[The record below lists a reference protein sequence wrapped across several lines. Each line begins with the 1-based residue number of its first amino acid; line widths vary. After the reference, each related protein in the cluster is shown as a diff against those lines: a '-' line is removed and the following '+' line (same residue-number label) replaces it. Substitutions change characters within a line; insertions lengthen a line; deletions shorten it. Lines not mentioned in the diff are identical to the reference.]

1 VSPWLGGDVT
11 MKRLM
16 DAFRRQTV
24 VHFAGHGELST
35 ADGFASGLDLAG
47 SDVLRA
53 GDMLGQPCTARLAVL
68 SGCDTGVSELRP
80 GDEAVGLIRALLLSG
95 VRSVLASQW
104 RVSDASTRELLCR
117 FHDAAGDPGDPGV
130 SAAEALQRAVHAVR
144 ADPRYG
150 HLYHW
155 GSFALVGSWR

>member
-1 VSPWLGGDVT
+1 
-11 MKRLM
+11 M
-16 DAFRRQTV
+16 DACRSQTA

-47 SDVLRA
+47 TDVLRA

-104 RVSDASTRELLCR
+104 QVSDASTRELLCR
-117 FHDAAGDPGDPGV
+117 FHVAARDPSV
-130 SAAEALQRAVHAVR
+130 SAAEALQRAVRAVR
-144 ADPRYG
+144 QDPRYG